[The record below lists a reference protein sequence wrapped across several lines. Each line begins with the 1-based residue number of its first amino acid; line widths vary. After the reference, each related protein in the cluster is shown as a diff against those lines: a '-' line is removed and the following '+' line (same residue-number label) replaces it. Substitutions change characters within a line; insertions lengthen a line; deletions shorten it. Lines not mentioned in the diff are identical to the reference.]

1 MSLLES
7 FTKKKALT
15 TAINDTVKARASE
28 GEAADALYNTAYHH
42 YADVLLGDPLRSETL
57 YNWGFALLHQ
67 AKTKTGDE
75 AVKLYQEA
83 IAKFYFCLL
92 LNPSYLGSAI
102 NVGVAFMDLARLEG
116 VDCYDETYSM
126 ARNYFDK
133 ANAIQAGSAS
143 YNIACIHALRDEKQ
157 ACLEALENAKNR
169 GYLPDAEEI
178 MSDPDLD
185 KAKNQLWFVMFMKTL
200 DDTSAS
206 DEAENEASSDT
217 AEQAADADPKP
228 EIEAETQ
235 TESTDQPENPK
246 E

>member
-15 TAINDTVKARASE
+15 TAINDTVKARASD
-28 GEAADALYNTAYHH
+28 GAAADTLYNAAYHN
-42 YADVLLGDPLRSETL
+42 YAEVLLGDPLRSETL

-126 ARNYFDK
+126 ARSYFDK

-178 MSDPDLD
+178 MADPDLD
-185 KAKNQLWFVMFMKTL
+185 KAKDQLWFVMFMKTL
-200 DDTSAS
+200 DKASAN
-206 DEAENEASSDT
+206 DEAENEASSET
-217 AEQAADADPKP
+217 AEQAVETDATP
-228 EIEAETQ
+228 EIEPE
-235 TESTDQPENPK
+235 TESVTDPESPQ

>member
-15 TAINDTVKARASE
+15 TAINDTAKARASD
-28 GEAADALYNTAYHH
+28 GEAADALYNAAYHH

-75 AVKLYQEA
+75 ATKLYQEA

-102 NVGVAFMDLARLEG
+102 NVGVAFMDLARLQG
-116 VDCYDETYSM
+116 VDCYDEIYSM

-133 ANAIQAGSAS
+133 ANAIQANSAA
-143 YNIACIHALRDEKQ
+143 YNIACIHALRDEKE
-157 ACLEALENAKNR
+157 ACLEELENAKNS
-169 GYLPDAEEI
+169 GYLPEAEDI
-178 MSDPDLD
+178 MADPDLD
-185 KAKNQLWFVMFMKTL
+185 KAKNQLWFVMFMNTL
-200 DDTSAS
+200 EKASAS
-206 DEAENEASSDT
+206 DDADNEEAINET
-217 AEQAADADPKP
+217 AEQPA
-228 EIEAETQ
+228 EVEAEPEVEAEAESV
-235 TESTDQPENPK
+235 TEPESPR

>member
-15 TAINDTVKARASE
+15 TAINDTVKARASD
-28 GEAADALYNTAYHH
+28 GVAADALYNAAYHN

-75 AVKLYQEA
+75 ATKLYQEA

-102 NVGVAFMDLARLEG
+102 NVGVAFMDLARLQG
-116 VDCYDETYSM
+116 VDCYDEIYSM
-126 ARNYFDK
+126 ARGYFDK

-143 YNIACIHALRDEKQ
+143 YNLACIHALRDEKQ

-169 GYLPDAEEI
+169 GYLPEAEEI
-178 MSDPDLD
+178 MADPDLD

-200 DDTSAS
+200 DDTSPS

-217 AEQAADADPKP
+217 AEQVADVNP
-228 EIEAETQ
+228 EIEPETQ
-235 TESTDQPENPK
+235 TESTDEPESPQ

>member
-28 GEAADALYNTAYHH
+28 GQAADVLYNAAYHN
-42 YADVLLGDPLRSETL
+42 YTEVLLGDPLRSETL
-57 YNWGFALLHQ
+57 YNWGFALLYQ

-116 VDCYDETYSM
+116 VDCYDEIYSM

-133 ANAIQAGSAS
+133 ANAIQSGSAS

-157 ACLEALENAKNR
+157 ACLEALENAKNK

-200 DDTSAS
+200 EDTSTS
-206 DEAENEASSDT
+206 DEEENKASSQTETD
-217 AEQAADADPKP
+217 EQAVDAQSEP
-228 EIEAETQ
+228 ETQ
-235 TESTDQPENPK
+235 TESADETGTNQE
-246 E
+246 